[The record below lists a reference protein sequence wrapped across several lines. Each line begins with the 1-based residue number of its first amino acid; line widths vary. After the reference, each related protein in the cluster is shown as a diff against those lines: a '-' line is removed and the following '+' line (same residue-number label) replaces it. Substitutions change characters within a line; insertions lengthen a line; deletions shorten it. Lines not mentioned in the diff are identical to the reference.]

1 MCNIKSKFSDP
12 KKKTVHDISFFLWE
26 VNYFVQGCQVVI
38 LPLLFKNS
46 QPKYDKAKISIL
58 NEFLPS
64 LSLFWKIQSNIHQI
78 TPQICVCCTR
88 GWGQVG
94 RGLVS
99 GVWWRGRSIRADQGR
114 LTCHDTQSQLLR
126 VSRARNVSRLGT
138 RYQAFNYPGP
148 GHWTTLGLH
157 GSHTNQTLPSSA
169 FTGDYQTTVKIID
182 WNSWVAPKFTFG
194 LVR

>member
-1 MCNIKSKFSDP
+1 MTKRRYPFLMN
-12 KKKTVHDISFFLWE
+12 SFPHYP
-26 VNYFVQGCQVVI
+26 YFG
-38 LPLLFKNS
+38 
-46 QPKYDKAKISIL
+46 KYNRIF
-58 NEFLPS
+58 N
-64 LSLFWKIQSNIHQI
+64 QI

-88 GWGQVG
+88 VGGQVG

-169 FTGDYQTTVKIID
+169 FTGDDQTTGKIID

-194 LVR
+194 LVS